1 MKQSQSQAGF
11 GKPTPPKTGAT
22 ARVKLTPPR
31 RATPAGLLEERTDDS
46 QGHAVTFEYFNPAA
60 REVLVAGCF
69 NG

>member
-11 GKPTPPKTGAT
+11 GKPTPPKTGAI